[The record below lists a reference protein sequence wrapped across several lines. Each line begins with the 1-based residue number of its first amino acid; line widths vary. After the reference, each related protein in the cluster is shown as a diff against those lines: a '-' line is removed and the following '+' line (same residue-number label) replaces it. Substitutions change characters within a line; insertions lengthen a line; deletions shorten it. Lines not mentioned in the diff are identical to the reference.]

1 MATCWQ
7 WLRDRGRTPHQ
18 RYQAE
23 EEARRKRLQHKPHL
37 ESLEKRG
44 SPGVPV
50 DPAAMLVAGL
60 AGVSIVPQGLFRH
73 DAPAALT
80 GALPVTAP
88 PVATLA
94 SRSRAAGVTSDVPLP
109 TDSQRPELA
118 SPKPRK
124 VSSAAAPA
132 RAGSSSDATSASA
145 DAPGSRVYDS
155 ATAQWRPLQ
164 DIFPAT
170 AHLPPDGDS
179 SPPAKPPVPS
189 PNPFIPAPH
198 LPPDLTP
205 DTMPA
210 PPARHIPQTAPTQT
224 SAPTPTNFLAA
235 ASSGTAI
242 ATTTALTLNAG
253 RQSTLPPIDVAAM
266 QKAAGAVPLRFDANV
281 GQSPSSVRYLAHGQ
295 GYTLFL
301 TDNEAVLNLQ
311 QLPSNPGPDTI
322 VQGDVLRTSML
333 GANPTPSI
341 TPLDPLSGRSNYFS
355 AGAPGGYK
363 NIIGYGGIEYQ
374 DI

>member
-1 MATCWQ
+1 MASASAACSARVVLHRPRWLARLQRTLFVGLGPMATCWQ
-7 WLRDRGRTPHQ
+7 WLRDRGRSPHQ

-155 ATAQWRPLQ
+155 ATAQWRPLP

-179 SPPAKPPVPS
+179 TPPTKPPMPS
-189 PNPFIPAPH
+189 GRPFIPAPR

-205 DTMPA
+205 DLGMP
-210 PPARHIPQTAPTQT
+210 PPARHMPQTGPTTTPTALSANAPTKT
-224 SAPTPTNFLAA
+224 NLGSAVAANTLLSGNTPSL
-235 ASSGTAI
+235 GTI
-242 ATTTALTLNAG
+242 PPVNVTAL
-253 RQSTLPPIDVAAM
+253 RQ
-266 QKAAGAVPLRFDANV
+266 AAGALPLRFEVNV
-281 GQSPSSVRYLAHGQ
+281 GQSASPVRFQAHGQ
-295 GYTLFL
+295 GYNFFL
-301 TDNEAVLNLQ
+301 TDNQGVMDVQ
-311 QLPSNPGPDTI
+311 Q
-322 VQGDVLRTSML
+322 VQANAGTDSVIRGDVLRTS
-333 GANPTPSI
+333 
-341 TPLDPLSGRSNYFS
+341 F
-355 AGAPGGYK
+355 
-363 NIIGYGGIEYQ
+363 
-374 DI
+374 